1 MAEMYR
7 VLAVCG
13 AGLATSTHVAK
24 TLQNGLEQRGI
35 ETQIRTCS
43 VAESNGVMFQY
54 KHHVIL
60 ATVSVNSIQPPEG
73 TPVYSGVPLLTGVGS
88 AKVLDEIAA
97 YLTELDKK

>member
-24 TLQNGLEQRGI
+24 TLQNGLKKREI

-43 VAESNGVMFQY
+43 VAESSGFMFQY
-54 KHHVIL
+54 KPHVIL
-60 ATVSVNSIQPPEG
+60 ATVSVQSVQPPEG
-73 TPVYSGVPLLTGVGS
+73 TPVYSGVPLLTGIG
-88 AKVLDEIAA
+88 AEKVLDDIAA
-97 YLTELDKK
+97 YLKGLDS